1 MKRAVLIPALLALA
15 VLASEARAQAV
26 HGCFDRTFP
35 GVFLRRHNTQ
45 SVQRLQVQTLRALDT
60 GQPMVHVRFWFR
72 GDDRIWQAS
81 GPCKNDLSSMV
92 CVLDDDAGRIVVAHE
107 PNGARLKVQ
116 GALTLEADAGR
127 GRAERATIED
137 PILKSIVLPASAQ
150 PQCKS

>member
-1 MKRAVLIPALLALA
+1 MKRRAVLAIALIG
-15 VLASEARAQAV
+15 VLPASEAGAQAV

-35 GVFLRRHNTQ
+35 GNFLRRHNTQ

-92 CVLDDDAGRIVVAHE
+92 CVLNDDAGRVVVAHE
-107 PNGARLKVQ
+107 PNGARLKAQ

-127 GRAERATIED
+127 GLVERATIED
-137 PILKSIVLPASAQ
+137 PILKSIVLPSAAQ
-150 PQCKS
+150 PQCK